1 MYEVYFW
8 LGDSLEFIGACDN
21 LDRAGLTAQAQSLES
36 GVSEVLIYD
45 EQGALVEVWV
55 DGNEVDAVEYMLKD
69 FEQEFFEPLLD
80 DEIGYNPYTGS
91 WDMDL

>member
-8 LGDSLEFIGACDN
+8 RGSELEFIGACN
-21 LDRAGLTAQAQSLES
+21 SLDRAGLTAQAKSLDD

-55 DGNEVDAVEYMLKD
+55 DGNEVDLQEYMDKD
-69 FEQEFFEPLLD
+69 FEQDYD
-80 DEIGYNPYTGS
+80 DEVNEIGYDPYTGS
-91 WDMDL
+91 YDMDL

>member
-8 LGDSLEFIGACDN
+8 HYDELNFIGACDS
-21 LDRAGLTAQAQSLES
+21 LDRAGLTAQAKSLED

-45 EQGALVEVWV
+45 KQGALVEVWV
-55 DGNEVDAVEYMLKD
+55 NGNEVDLQEYMNKD
-69 FEQEFFEPLLD
+69 LEQDYD
-80 DEIGYNPYTGS
+80 DSVNEIGYNPYTGG